1 MLLYTAVA
9 VITIILACFVDNKPI
24 ATAYGTTRRQALSR
38 ACLVT
43 IFLILFALSALRAD
57 VGNDYKAYVIT
68 CHEAFVDGYVVTE
81 PGFNLLVKV
90 LYTLSGWENYLLVFA
105 VFAFATIY
113 IYLKVA
119 YQQSENFALT
129 FCLFMTLGMYFRSFN
144 TVRYYFVLA
153 VALYSL
159 RYVVNKNYIRFVLL
173 ICAAAFMHKSVLVV
187 IPIYLLALYVS
198 KKWHYVVLGIG
209 GLAFLLAK
217 DLMMKV
223 ALILYP
229 SYKNTPFIN
238 TETGIISGWLGNVSN
253 IGRCGLVLLL
263 CMLFYKSAIEGN
275 RAAKVY
281 FNLNIFAIM
290 LYVFGVYLPL
300 LSRFTYYLMAPQ
312 ILLVP
317 SVICSIKEAKTKK
330 IVTALVIV
338 FGVAYF
344 AMFLRGAYAEGLRIL
359 PYRSWIFGLKE
370 YLYAYDIF

>member
-9 VITIILACFVDNKPI
+9 VITIMLAYFVDNKPV
-24 ATAYGTTRRQALSR
+24 ATAYGTTRRQALSG

-43 IFLILFALSALRAD
+43 IFVILFALSALRHD
-57 VGNDYKAYVIT
+57 VGNDYKTYVVT
-68 CHEAFVDGYVVTE
+68 CHEAFVNGYVVTE
-81 PGFNLLVKV
+81 PGFNLLIKI
-90 LYTLSGWENYLLVFA
+90 LYTLAGWENYLLVFA

-113 IYLKVA
+113 LYLKVA
-119 YQQSENFALT
+119 YDQSDNFALT
-129 FCLFMTLGMYFRSFN
+129 FFLFMTLGMYFRTFN

-187 IPIYLLALYVS
+187 IPIYMAAVYVS
-198 KKWHYVVLGIG
+198 KKWHYAVLGMC
-209 GLAFLLAK
+209 GLAFLSAK
-217 DLMMKV
+217 DLIMKV

-229 SYKNTPFIN
+229 SYKDTPFIN
-238 TETGIISGWLGNVSN
+238 SDIGILSGWLDNASN
-253 IGRCGLVLLL
+253 IARCGLVLLL
-263 CMLFYKSAIEGN
+263 CMLFYKGAIEGN

-290 LYVFGVYLPL
+290 LYIFGVYLPL
-300 LSRFTYYLMAPQ
+300 LSRFTYYLMSPQ

-317 SVICSIKEAKTKK
+317 CVIRSIKETKTKK
-330 IVTALVIV
+330 IVTGMVIV
-338 FGVAYF
+338 FGIVYFGLFLQTAY
-344 AMFLRGAYAEGLRIL
+344 GDGLRIL

-370 YLYAYDIF
+370 YLYANDVF